1 MSRPEAIIEFDGVC
15 VLCNAWVRFLL
26 KHDKQATFKFASMQ
40 SEVGR
45 ALLAKHGLNPDDPD
59 SFLLLTAGEAYT
71 DTSAILRVLG
81 SLGGVWR
88 LSRVALLLPRALRDR
103 SYRWLAHKRY
113 RLFGKHE
120 ACTVPDPSVQN
131 RFL

>member
-1 MSRPEAIIEFDGVC
+1 MSRPEAIIVFDGVC

-103 SYRWLAHKRY
+103 SYRWLARNRY

-120 ACTVPDPSVQN
+120 ACKVPDPSVQN